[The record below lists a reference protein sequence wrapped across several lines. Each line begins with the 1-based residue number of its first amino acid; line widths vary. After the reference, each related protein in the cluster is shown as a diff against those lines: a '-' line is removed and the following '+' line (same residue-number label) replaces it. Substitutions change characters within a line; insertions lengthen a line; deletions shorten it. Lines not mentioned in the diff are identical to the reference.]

1 VEESERWFPGGT
13 ENTIAIELVDFARA
27 VRIGTVPEV
36 DGLEG
41 LRAQAICM
49 AIFESARAGQ
59 PMPVEA
65 IESGH
70 SEGYQ
75 DEIDQVLGIGGDET
89 HDHDH
94 DHH

>member
-1 VEESERWFPGGT
+1 
-13 ENTIAIELVDFARA
+13 
-27 VRIGTVPEV
+27 
-36 DGLEG
+36 
-41 LRAQAICM
+41 M